1 MMGIRYHHIDPP
13 SPDID
18 YIAIRLDLIDTRSRS
33 IIQVYILKQK
43 HFLVKGV
50 FFTTLLTLVL
60 LTSHSVRA
68 GLDPGNH

>member
-50 FFTTLLTLVL
+50 FFYYIINPSSAHLPF
-60 LTSHSVRA
+60 SQSR
-68 GLDPGNH
+68 PGSR